1 MCDVFDNLWFSCL
14 AVLTTYILP
23 HEWMNEATLLPTKSP
38 RNLPILLHEIFCPP
52 KITARVFFFFLW
64 CISYDAYRMIMISI
78 PGRSQRAHNRK
89 GPIIPR
95 NWGLRIMLSK
105 TMTSNRLWIC
115 DCELTKNSQQN
126 SQQNSQP
133 ATVWLLLLLHHKNK
147 WHMAYLPTW
156 PHRAIFHVSHPLCI
170 NFQNCISTSVQFE
183 DTKVSF
189 VLH

>member
-1 MCDVFDNLWFSCL
+1 MWG
-14 AVLTTYILP
+14 LTICGFRVWRSWPRIFYPTN
-23 HEWMNEATLLPTKSP
+23 EWMKRPCYP
-38 RNLPILLHEIFCPP
+38 RNLHEISQYCSTKYFVPRKLP
-52 KITARVFFFFLW
+52 LEFFFFF
-64 CISYDAYRMIMISI
+64 CDAYRMIMISI